1 MNLPQRADVLIIGAG
16 TAGAAAAAACA
27 QRHMKVVCADARR
40 LEDSGARWVNGVP
53 EWCFEEAGVPAPK
66 GTELRGQG
74 APFHMIAGQGPSRV
88 VLRGHGLMDVD
99 MRHLIARLQEYA
111 RSAGATLVG
120 GQRVRGIQRLDGGG
134 ARVQVGDKVVEARWV
149 IDASGLG
156 GAGLVDRPKPA
167 AADLCAAAQYVHH
180 VDDVQAATAW
190 FRSHQVAPGE
200 TLCFT
205 GIAGGYSILNVQLH
219 GERVAMLTGSIPA
232 AGHPAGQVI
241 LDRFV
246 AEQPWVGT
254 RLFGGARA
262 IPLRLPYDRL
272 DDGAVALL
280 GDAACQVFAMHG
292 SGIGAGLIAARLL
305 ANSLADGR
313 GTWGYNVDWQRRF
326 GGLFAAS
333 CLFARFSRSLSVAQM
348 GVLMDAGLMREGIA
362 VAGLEQ
368 KPVKPAPSDLPGLVG
383 GALKAPRVV
392 AGVLP
397 VLGKMGAVQTLYQMY
412 PRELGGLA
420 RWRRM
425 RVRLARE

>member
-1 MNLPQRADVLIIGAG
+1 MTADVLIIGAG

-27 QRHMKVVCADARR
+27 QRHMKVICVDARR
-40 LEDSGARWVNGVP
+40 LEAAGARWVNGVP

-66 GTELRGQG
+66 GAELRGRG
-74 APFHMIAGQGPSRV
+74 APFHMIAGRGPSRV
-88 VLRGHGLMDVD
+88 LLRGHGLMDVD

-111 RSAGATLVG
+111 RGAGAYLQG
-120 GQRVRGIQRLDGGG
+120 EQRVRGVEPLDGGG
-134 ARVQVGDKVVEARWV
+134 ARVRVGERTIEARWV

-156 GAGLVDRPKPA
+156 GAGLIERPKPA
-167 AADLCAAAQYVHH
+167 PEDLCAAAQYVHQ
-180 VDDVQAATAW
+180 VSDVQAARDW
-190 FRSHQVAPGE
+190 FQSHAVAPGE

-219 GERVAMLTGSIPA
+219 GEKVAMLTGSIPA
-232 AGHPAGQVI
+232 SGHPAGQVI

-246 AEQPWVGT
+246 SAQGWVGT

-272 DDGAVALL
+272 DDGTVALI

-292 SGIGAGLIAARLL
+292 SGIGAGMIAARLL
-305 ANSLADGR
+305 ANALAEDR
-313 GTWGYNVDWQRRF
+313 GTWGYNADWQRRF

-333 CLFARFSRSLSVAQM
+333 CLFARFSRSLSVDQM

-368 KPVKPAPSDLPGLVG
+368 KAVKPAASDLPGLLM
-383 GALKAPRVV
+383 GALKAPRLVS
-392 AGVLP
+392 GVLP
-397 VLGKMGAVQTLYQMY
+397 VLGQMGAVQALYQTY
-412 PRELGGLA
+412 PRDPGGLS
-420 RWRRM
+420 RWRRL
-425 RVRLARE
+425 RRRLTRD